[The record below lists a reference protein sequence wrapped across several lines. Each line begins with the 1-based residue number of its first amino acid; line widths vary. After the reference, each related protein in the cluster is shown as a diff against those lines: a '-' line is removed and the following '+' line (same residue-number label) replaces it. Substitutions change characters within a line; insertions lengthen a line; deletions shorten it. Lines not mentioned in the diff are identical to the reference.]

1 MKPNLGIKNLKSYIF
16 NYNKKKA
23 YSDKMDIPTKP
34 ELITKE
40 WMMMVINN
48 YRDKKNLSLLGS
60 VAINY

>member
-1 MKPNLGIKNLKSYIF
+1 
-16 NYNKKKA
+16 
-23 YSDKMDIPTKP
+23 MDIPTKP